1 MDVEIS
7 GLPGKYD
14 ILVLVGGKRLSST
27 VTGPQQ
33 QTVMLRIAD
42 NRTAVEL
49 RRVGISARD

>member
-14 ILVLVGGKRLSST
+14 ILVGGKRLSST